1 MTNKRSTPVYK
12 ALINIFESHSEPV
25 SNKEVIRLLKKSG
38 LSPNRTTIY
47 RQIEKLTN
55 EGIIRRV
62 RIDEKSSSYE
72 KAASHHHHVICKS
85 CDKVEDVTLKEDPF
99 LEKEAVSQAKGFK
112 ILNHS
117 LEFYGICRTCLVKA

>member
-12 ALINIFESHSEPV
+12 ALIDIFESHSEPV
-25 SNKEVIRLLKKSG
+25 SNKDVILLLKKSG

-55 EGIIRRV
+55 DGVIKRV
-62 RIDEKSSSYE
+62 RIDDKSSSYE
-72 KAASHHHHVICKS
+72 KAALHHHHVICKK
-85 CDKVEDVTLKEDPF
+85 CEKIEDVELKDDTI
-99 LEKEAVSQAKGFK
+99 LEKGIIDRGGFE

-117 LEFYGICRTCLVKA
+117 LEFYGICRGCLTK